1 MMTVVDGSEKSQSC
15 LTCRMIGTTV
25 CLGVSA
31 HLVYSS
37 TKQRGVGP
45 MAASP
50 MSRAFV
56 LAFAGGFAALGV
68 ARAVVN

>member
-1 MMTVVDGSEKSQSC
+1 MTVVHGSEKYQSC
-15 LTCRMIGTTV
+15 LSCRVIGTTV

-37 TKQRGVGP
+37 TQRRGVGP

-50 MSRAFV
+50 MSRAFI

-68 ARAVVN
+68 ARAVLE